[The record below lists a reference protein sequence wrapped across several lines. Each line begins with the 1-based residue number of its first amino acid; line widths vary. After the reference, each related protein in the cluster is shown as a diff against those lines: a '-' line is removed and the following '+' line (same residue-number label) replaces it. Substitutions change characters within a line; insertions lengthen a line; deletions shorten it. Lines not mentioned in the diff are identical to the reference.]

1 MIKRLSG
8 IALGAL
14 VCVAASAQTL
24 DDRVRELER
33 RVGQLE
39 SQLAQPNAP
48 AVAKPTT
55 TKSDGWRQRESWR
68 ALKRGM
74 SDSDVRSLLG
84 EPTSVNVYGPFSLWQ
99 YPEHGR
105 VQFDSTDR
113 VEGWSEPR

>member
-24 DDRVRELER
+24 EDRVRELER

-48 AVAKPTT
+48 AVAKPTN
-55 TKSDGWRQRESWR
+55 TKTDGWRQRESWR

-84 EPTSVNVYGPFSLWQ
+84 EPASVNVFGPISEWQ
-99 YPEHGR
+99 YPQGGWVR
-105 VQFDSTDR
+105 LDKNDR
-113 VEGWSEPR
+113 VEGWVEPR